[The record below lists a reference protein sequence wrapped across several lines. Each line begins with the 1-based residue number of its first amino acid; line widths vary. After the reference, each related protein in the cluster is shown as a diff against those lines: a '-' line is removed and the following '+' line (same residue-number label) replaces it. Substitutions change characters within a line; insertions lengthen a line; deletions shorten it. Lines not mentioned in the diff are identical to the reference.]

1 MFKKVLSYSVGLYA
15 TALIMSGMRIGVKS
29 LIAKTLPKE
38 ALGSYAY
45 FNTVLLLG
53 GALLAIGLKR
63 TLAKEVAARKEE
75 KSFAPL
81 VTAVLTFFV
90 AASLIL
96 LIIAT
101 IFNQKLDWIYV
112 MILIAVG
119 PATIFELAT
128 STLRGQFDQKREVS
142 ALLIAAVLQAVC
154 ILLLIQLTHSY
165 KAPVLGLAI
174 SYILLAVGVLLY
186 FGRRYAGK
194 WKPAQ
199 VYGFYQS
206 GAFRSLIL
214 LAAPL
219 WTVDILSILS
229 NQSDQLI
236 IRNRL
241 GYSALA
247 EYAAAFTF
255 IGLMDQPI
263 TILSRVFLVTFAG
276 GYYNEF
282 NHYRQVT
289 SLNLAFFS
297 ILSFGVIA
305 ISRPLTPILFTNEY
319 QMVPFLVMI
328 LSITTIISSIEV
340 VNSSLTIAVD
350 YPQANRN
357 AKFWTT
363 LIYVPSAIVLV
374 SRFGVYGAAW
384 SNVGA
389 WLGYALL
396 HAAYMRKR
404 LPKHSGYAM
413 RSFVI
418 STTLYTGTII
428 AIWYFKSF
436 WLVLAAVPV
445 YLLLGQAFRLWD
457 VRQLPQLAR
466 RLMSERMTLG
476 YATEAHDSQVVDKNP
491 DIEN

>member
-1 MFKKVLSYSVGLYA
+1 MFKKVLSYSVGLYVA
-15 TALIMSGMRIGVKS
+15 ALVMSGMRIGVKS

-53 GALLAIGLKR
+53 GALLALGLKR

-75 KSFAPL
+75 KSFTPL
-81 VTAVLTFFV
+81 VTGVLVFFV

-96 LIIAT
+96 T
-101 IFNQKLDWIYV
+101 ILAGVLNQKLDWIYV
-112 MILIAVG
+112 MILIALG

-128 STLRGQFDQKREVS
+128 ATLRGQLDQKREVS
-142 ALLIAAVLQAVC
+142 ALIIAAALQAVC
-154 ILLLIQLTHSY
+154 ILLLIQLTRSY
-165 KAPVLGLAI
+165 KAPVWGMAI
-174 SYILLAVGVLLY
+174 TYILLALGVLLY
-186 FGRRYAGK
+186 FGRRYAAE
-194 WKPAQ
+194 WKPRQ
-199 VYGFYQS
+199 VIGFYQS
-206 GAFRSLIL
+206 GGFRTLIM
-214 LAAPL
+214 LAVPL
-219 WTVDILSILS
+219 WAVDILGIMSH
-229 NQSDQLI
+229 QSDQLI
-236 IRNRL
+236 LRNQL

-247 EYAAAFTF
+247 EYAVAFTF

-282 NHYRQVT
+282 SHYRQVT

-305 ISRPLTPILFTNEY
+305 ISRPLTPILFTSEY

-328 LSITTIISSIEV
+328 LSITNIISSIEV

-363 LIYVPSAIVLV
+363 LFYIPSAIFLV

-384 SNVGA
+384 SNVGS

-396 HAAYMRKR
+396 HAFYMRRR
-404 LPKHSGYAM
+404 LPKHSALAM
-413 RSFVI
+413 RSFLI
-418 STTLYTGTII
+418 STALYTS
-428 AIWYFKSF
+428 AIFAVWYFKSF
-436 WLVLAAVPV
+436 WLALAAIPV
-445 YLLLGQAFRLWD
+445 YLLLGQALRLWD
-457 VRQLPQLAR
+457 LSQLPQLAR
-466 RLMSERMTLG
+466 RLIPERLALI
-476 YATEAHDSQVVDKNP
+476 YATETHDSQVENEDP
-491 DIEN
+491 DIQN